1 MSGMKKQAGLLA
13 MMAMAASTNNGFG
26 DIYEPPSKEEI
37 EKKKA
42 IALEERNKKQGIN
55 EYFYGQNVIYA
66 RNQKNADRKARNKG
80 YL

>member
-1 MSGMKKQAGLLA
+1 MKKQAGLFA

-26 DIYEPPSKEEI
+26 DIYEPPSKEQI

-42 IALEERNKKQGIN
+42 IALKERNKKQGII
-55 EYFYGQNVIYA
+55 EYFYGENVIYA
-66 RNQKNADRKARNKG
+66 RNKKNADRKARNKG